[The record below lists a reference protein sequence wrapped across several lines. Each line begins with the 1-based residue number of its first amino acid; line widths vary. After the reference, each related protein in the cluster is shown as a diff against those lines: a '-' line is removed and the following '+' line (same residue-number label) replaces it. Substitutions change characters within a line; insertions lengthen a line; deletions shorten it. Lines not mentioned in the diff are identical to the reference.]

1 VGVKVRVGVSV
12 FVGVGVGV
20 FVGVGV
26 SVGVFVGVGGGGGGA
41 LGFCP
46 SAVIT
51 LLEEQPGLLLPFVSI
66 PKPAA
71 PTENPVLA
79 RLPS

>member
-1 VGVKVRVGVSV
+1 VLVGVT
-12 FVGVGVGV
+12 
-20 FVGVGV
+20 VGVGV
-26 SVGVFVGVGGGGGGA
+26 SVRVGVNVGEFVGVGGGGGGA

-79 RLPS
+79 RFPS